1 MNTSIKEASR
11 EELNRRRRGFEILST
26 LGWLGLRRMSTKLF
40 ACVLAITALS
50 IAVVGTVAYTN
61 FASSIESGEQLR
73 RAASSAA
80 QTVDLII
87 YKNIQF
93 AESIAGEDAVIDAA
107 ERAAGEAER
116 IGIKSVP
123 DSAQTRELEGRF
135 GTARALRLDEAVN
148 NLLQEKR
155 RVRGVFDRIFFTDRY
170 GLNVGMT
177 TPTEDFV
184 QSDER
189 WWQETM
195 RNGIHVEDIAF
206 DKPTGSFSME
216 ICVAIP
222 SRRGGWNG
230 VLKVK
235 YNLQDAQDYVAS
247 LKQYESG
254 YGFAVSSNGRVVLH
268 NDGKARNL
276 ELGEALARIGV
287 SQASINSTGIS
298 ELAAKKEGGVL
309 YYEGVNPISK
319 RTEERIAAYE
329 RSGGSLATGAKFE
342 GSGWIFVVDNSKSE
356 VFEPAYRLLKSIGL
370 AGFFSLMVF
379 GVVAMLLSR
388 GFARGIESLA
398 AATEQVKEGNL
409 EARVLV
415 KTDDELEKVAA
426 GFNRMMDRLSETVR
440 QEAEHKQSLTLISKA
455 MESASDAI
463 VIVDSSTGQVYH
475 NRKFLDMFGYTREEM
490 AEAGGAEHL
499 HSDSEVARSIKEAVG
514 KGRSWSGEVEMTTRA
529 GKKLE
534 ILLRADS
541 IRSDSGEVT
550 GFISIHTDITETKWN
565 QALQSALYRIAEEMS
580 RAIDLGSFYMAIH
593 EIVAGLMYAKNFF
606 IALYDEENQAV
617 SFPCFVDEV
626 DPTPAPRKLK
636 RGLTEY
642 VLRTGEPLLAS
653 RKTLK
658 GLVARGE
665 IDVVGTMPED
675 WVGVP
680 LRAGDRAIGVLAVQ
694 SYSKDVRF
702 GDREMDVL
710 TFVSR
715 NISSALERK
724 RSEEEVRKSEE
735 KYRSIL
741 ENIEDG
747 YYEVDLEGNL
757 RFFNEPVS
765 RILGYPLDE
774 LHGLN
779 NRAYLE
785 AEEAKKVFAA
795 FNGVY
800 KTGEPTKDF
809 AYEIK
814 RKDGEKRIV
823 ETSITLIKDGPG
835 ESAGFR
841 GIIRDVTARR
851 KAEEEL
857 SKNLAEFLTIMSSVS
872 EGDLTMRGSDGGDTL
887 GKLIQSINRM
897 LDNFGT
903 MLTEVKQI
911 GLSVSSSATEI
922 LAASEQIAAGSQ
934 RQADEITNTSSAV
947 EEMAASMTQVSRNA
961 EASAEAARR
970 ALELAENGDQSVLYT
985 SEAMGRIDGAVQQT
999 AEKMRLLGARSSEI
1013 SEIIDLIDEIASQTN
1028 LLALNAAIEA
1038 AHAGQAGLGFSVVA
1052 EEIRKLAERS
1062 ARATRDVGNL
1072 IKAIQGETTEAL
1084 RAMENGMRE
1093 VKGGSDV
1100 AEQASRA
1107 LREISSAVR
1116 QSSELIEEI
1125 SAASEEQARVTR
1137 NLADAMQTIS
1147 SITLE
1152 TTAGAHETAQTIQGM
1167 VGLSE
1172 QLNRAISQFKVK
1184 DDYIHPFSYD
1194 GGGGPGGQKRN
1205 GHSSLGY
1212 PEGN

>member
-1 MNTSIKEASR
+1 
-11 EELNRRRRGFEILST
+11 
-26 LGWLGLRRMSTKLF
+26 
-40 ACVLAITALS
+40 
-50 IAVVGTVAYTN
+50 
-61 FASSIESGEQLR
+61 
-73 RAASSAA
+73 
-80 QTVDLII
+80 
-87 YKNIQF
+87 
-93 AESIAGEDAVIDAA
+93 
-107 ERAAGEAER
+107 
-116 IGIKSVP
+116 
-123 DSAQTRELEGRF
+123 
-135 GTARALRLDEAVN
+135 
-148 NLLQEKR
+148 
-155 RVRGVFDRIFFTDRY
+155 
-170 GLNVGMT
+170 
-177 TPTEDFV
+177 
-184 QSDER
+184 
-189 WWQETM
+189 
-195 RNGIHVEDIAF
+195 
-206 DKPTGSFSME
+206 
-216 ICVAIP
+216 
-222 SRRGGWNG
+222 
-230 VLKVK
+230 
-235 YNLQDAQDYVAS
+235 
-247 LKQYESG
+247 
-254 YGFAVSSNGRVVLH
+254 VLH
-268 NDGKARNL
+268 YDGKARNL
-276 ELGEALARIGV
+276 ELGEALERIGV
-287 SQASINSTGIS
+287 GQSAISSSGIS
-298 ELAAKKEGGVL
+298 ALGAKREGGVL

-329 RSGGSLATGAKFE
+329 VPKGSARGGSKFE
-342 GSGWIFVVDNSKSE
+342 GAGWVFVVDNSKDE
-356 VFEPAYRLLKSIGL
+356 VFEPAYRLLRTIGV
-370 AGFFSLMVF
+370 AGVLSLLLF
-379 GVVAMLLSR
+379 GGVAMLLSR
-388 GFARGIESLA
+388 GLSSGIESLA
-398 AATEQVKEGNL
+398 AVTEQVKEGNL
-409 EARVLV
+409 EARAVV
-415 KTDDELEKVAA
+415 KTDDELEKVAS

-455 MESASDAI
+455 MESSSDAI
-463 VIVDSSTGQVYH
+463 VVVDTATGQVYY
-475 NRKFLDMFGYTREEM
+475 NRKFLDMFGYSREDL
-490 AEAGGAEHL
+490 AEHGGAERL
-499 HSDSEVARSIKEAVG
+499 YTDPEVARSIKEAVG
-514 KGRSWSGEVEMTTRA
+514 KGRSWSGEVEMISQA
-529 GKKLE
+529 GKRLAV
-534 ILLRADS
+534 LLRADS
-541 IRSDSGEVT
+541 IRGDSGEVT
-550 GFISIHTDITETKWN
+550 GFISIHTDITDTKWN

-580 RAIDLGSFYMAIH
+580 RAIDLGSFYSAIH
-593 EIVAGLMYAKNFF
+593 EIIAGLMYAKNFF
-606 IALYDEENQAV
+606 IALYDEESKMV

-626 DPTPAPRKLK
+626 DPTPAPRNLK

-653 RKTLK
+653 KETLK
-658 GLVARGE
+658 GLTARGE
-665 IDVVGTMPED
+665 IEVVGTVPED

-680 LRAGDRAIGVLAVQ
+680 LRTGEKTIGVLAVQ
-694 SYSKDVRF
+694 SYSKEIRF

-724 RSEEEVRKSEE
+724 RSEEELRKSEE

-765 RILGYPLDE
+765 RILGYPLGE
-774 LHGLN
+774 LFGLN
-779 NRAYLE
+779 NRAYIE
-785 AEEAKKVFAA
+785 ADEAKKVFAA

-800 KTGEPTKDF
+800 KTGEPTRDF

-823 ETSITLIKDGPG
+823 ETSITLIKDAPG
-835 ESAGFR
+835 QAGGFR

-851 KAEEEL
+851 KSEEEL
-857 SKNLAEFLTIMSSVS
+857 SKNLAEFLSIMSSVS
-872 EGDLTMRGSDGGDTL
+872 EGDLTMRGSEGGDTL

-1072 IKAIQGETTEAL
+1072 IKAIQGETSEAL
-1084 RAMENGMRE
+1084 KAMENGMRE
-1093 VKGGSDV
+1093 VKGGSAV

-1172 QLNRAISQFKVK
+1172 QLNRAISQFKVN
-1184 DDYIHPFSYD
+1184 DDYVHPFSYD
-1194 GGGGPGGQKRN
+1194 RAGGPGSQRRN
-1205 GHSSLGY
+1205 GNTYMGY
-1212 PEGN
+1212 SEGD